1 MLPIRTILHPTDFSR
16 YSEYAFQ
23 LACSLAR
30 DHGAQLLVL
39 HVVPPPQMV
48 VYDGMPVSQPAPTLY
63 REGAEERLRQIKPVD
78 PKVKIEHRLEEGP
91 AAPEILRVAEETK
104 ADLIIM
110 GTHGW
115 TGLARLLMGSIAE
128 KVVRK
133 APCPVLTLK
142 GPFVEA
148 APLPLSESE
157 GGEKSKPAAG
167 AARS

>member
-1 MLPIRTILHPTDFSR
+1 MLPIHTILHPTDFSQ

-30 DHGAQLLVL
+30 DHGAKLIVL

-48 VYDGMPVSQPAPTLY
+48 VYEGMPISQPAPTLY
-63 REGAEERLRQIKPVD
+63 REGAEERLKQIKPAD
-78 PKVKIEHRLEEGP
+78 PEVKIEYRLEEGP
-91 AAPEILRVAEETK
+91 PAPEILRVAKETK
-104 ADLIIM
+104 ADLIVM

-128 KVVRK
+128 QVVRK

-142 GPFVEA
+142 APFTEA
-148 APLPLSESE
+148 APSQRE
-157 GGEKSKPAAG
+157 PAAG
-167 AARS
+167 AARG